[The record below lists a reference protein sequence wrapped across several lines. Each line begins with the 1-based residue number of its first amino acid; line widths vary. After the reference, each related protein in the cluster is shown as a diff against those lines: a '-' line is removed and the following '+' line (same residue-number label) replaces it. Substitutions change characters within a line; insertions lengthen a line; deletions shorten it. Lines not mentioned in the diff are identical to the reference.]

1 MLLWSDNEPK
11 EHTFKTKKAPTE
23 LTEEAGRQN
32 YRVSRA
38 TVTESETL
46 TGFL

>member
-1 MLLWSDNEPK
+1 MSLKNTLSNQ
-11 EHTFKTKKAPTE
+11 KTPTE

-38 TVTESETL
+38 TVTESEIL
-46 TGFL
+46 TSFL